1 MMFLMFF
8 NYILKI
14 RKNSRRVRLAVH
26 RDRSVI
32 VTASK
37 STKKSKIEAFI
48 AKQTE
53 WIINSLKQFEG
64 MPKPVVPRGNR
75 RDYAK
80 YKEAAR
86 ELVERRLEH
95 FNTHSSYGF
104 TIGRISIR
112 NQKTRWGSCSKKGN
126 LNFSYRLALLPPELA
141 DYIVVHELC
150 HLGEF
155 NHSSNFWNLVGKTI
169 PDYKEI
175 RKKLIS

>member
-1 MMFLMFF
+1 MYLMF
-8 NYILKI
+8 NDYTLKI

-26 RDRSVI
+26 QDGSVV

-37 STKKSKIEAFI
+37 STKKSMIEAFI
-48 AKQTE
+48 TKQKE
-53 WIINSLKQFEG
+53 WIRSSLKRFEG

-75 RDYAK
+75 RDYTK
-80 YKEAAR
+80 YKEVAR

-95 FNTHSSYGF
+95 FNAHSSYGF
-104 TIGRISIR
+104 AIGRISIR

-126 LNFSYRLALLPPELA
+126 LNFSYRVALLPPELA

-155 NHSSNFWNLVGKTI
+155 NHGSNFWSLVGKTI
-169 PDYKEI
+169 PDYRER
-175 RKKLIS
+175 RKRLGS

>member
-1 MMFLMFF
+1 MLFDYL
-8 NYILKI
+8 LKT
-14 RKNSRRVRLAVH
+14 RKNSRRLRLAVH
-26 RDRSVI
+26 MDGSVV

-53 WIINSLKQFEG
+53 WIKSLLKRFES

-75 RDYAK
+75 RDYTK
-80 YKEAAR
+80 YKEVAR

-95 FNTHSSYGF
+95 FNAHPSYGF
-104 TIGRISIR
+104 AIGRISIR
-112 NQKTRWGSCSKKGN
+112 NQKTRWGSCSKRGN
-126 LNFSYRLALLPPELA
+126 LNFSYRIALLPPELA

-155 NHSSNFWNLVGKTI
+155 NHSSNFWSLVEKAI
-169 PDYKEI
+169 PDYREK
-175 RKKLIS
+175 RKRLVS

>member
-1 MMFLMFF
+1 MYLMF
-8 NYILKI
+8 NDYTLKI

-26 RDRSVI
+26 QDGRVV

-37 STKKSKIEAFI
+37 STKKSRIEAFI
-48 AKQTE
+48 SKQTE
-53 WIINSLKQFEG
+53 WIRSSFKRFEG

-75 RDYAK
+75 RDYTK
-80 YKEAAR
+80 YKEVAR

-95 FNTHSSYGF
+95 FNAYSSYVF
-104 TIGRISIR
+104 AIGRVSIR

-126 LNFSYRLALLPPELA
+126 LNFSYRIALLPPELA

-155 NHSSNFWNLVGKTI
+155 NHSSNFWSLVEKAI
-169 PDYKEI
+169 PDYRE
-175 RKKLIS
+175 RRRRLRS

>member
-1 MMFLMFF
+1 MLFDYL
-8 NYILKI
+8 LKT
-14 RKNSRRVRLAVH
+14 RKNSRRLRLAVH
-26 RDRSVI
+26 RDGSVV

-37 STKKSKIEAFI
+37 STKKSRIEAFI
-48 AKQTE
+48 AKQID
-53 WIINSLKQFEG
+53 WITTSIKRFEG

-75 RDYAK
+75 RDYTK
-80 YKEAAR
+80 YKEVAR
-86 ELVERRLEH
+86 ELVQRRLEH

-104 TIGRISIR
+104 AIGRISIR

-155 NHSSNFWNLVGKTI
+155 NHGSNFWSLVGKTI

-175 RKKLIS
+175 RKRLIS